1 MAKPVEIK
9 KIGLW
14 TSTSLV
20 IGNMIGAG
28 VFLMPAALA
37 SFGGISTIGWLFSAF
52 GALLLAR
59 VFSKLS
65 VLVANKSG
73 GPYAFTKA
81 AFGDFA
87 GFLVAWGYWISV
99 WTSNAAIAIAFVSAL
114 SVFFPILDENPIVA
128 VLVGL
133 SAIWGLTALNSRGVR
148 ASGKMQ
154 LITTILKLSPLF
166 IVILCGFFFFN
177 PENFYPF
184 NISGKS
190 NFSAIAITATM
201 TLYAFLGIESATVPS
216 GNVKDPKKTIPRAT
230 MIGTS
235 ITTVV
240 YLLGTVVVMG
250 MIPANIL
257 AESPA
262 PFADAMEIMSG
273 EWGRDLV
280 GAGAVIAAFGALNG
294 WILIQG
300 QVAMAT
306 AKDDLFPRIFKRENK
321 HGAPVLGMV
330 IGSFL
335 TSVVMLLNFSDGLV
349 EQFKF
354 IVLLAT
360 LCCLIPYLFSTAA
373 YVLLVL
379 QEKLA
384 FKNTVGV
391 IALGGMAFLFSLW
404 AIFGAGEPAVFYG
417 FILLMAGIPFYVLM
431 KVRSKKKD

>member
-1 MAKPVEIK
+1 MAEAVVK
-9 KIGLW
+9 KKLGLW

-28 VFLMPAALA
+28 VFLMPSALA
-37 SFGGISTIGWLFSAF
+37 AYGGISTIGWIFSAG
-52 GALLLAR
+52 GALLLAT
-59 VFSKLS
+59 VFSRLS
-65 VLVANKSG
+65 VLVSEKSG
-73 GPYAFTKA
+73 GPYAFSKT
-81 AFGDFA
+81 AFGDFV
-87 GFLVAWGYWISV
+87 GFLVAWGYWMSAWI
-99 WTSNAAIAIAFVSAL
+99 SNAAIAIAFVSAL
-114 SVFFPILDENPIVA
+114 SVFFPILDHSPIAA

-148 ASGKMQ
+148 TSGKMQ

-166 IVILCGFFFFN
+166 IVILGGFFFFN
-177 PENFYPF
+177 VENFYPF

-201 TLYAFLGIESATVPS
+201 TLYAFLGFESATVPS
-216 GNVKDPKKTIPRAT
+216 ENVDEPEKTIPKAT
-230 MIGTS
+230 MIGTI
-235 ITTVV
+235 ITTIV

-250 MIPANIL
+250 MIPPNIL
-257 AESPA
+257 SESPA

-280 GAGAVIAAFGALNG
+280 GAGVVIAAFGALNG
-294 WILIQG
+294 WILVQG

-306 AKDDLFPRIFKRENK
+306 AKDNLFPRIFKRENK

-335 TSVVMLLNFSDGLV
+335 TSIIMLLNFTDGLV

-360 LCCLIPYLFSTAA
+360 LCCLVPYLFSAAA

-379 QEKLA
+379 QKKLA
-384 FKNTVGV
+384 FRKTISVV
-391 IALGGMAFLFSLW
+391 TLGGLAFLFSLW
-404 AIFGAGEPAVFYG
+404 AIFGAGEPAVFWG
-417 FILLMAGIPFYVLM
+417 FILLMGGIPFYVLM
-431 KVRSKKKD
+431 KTRNKDKD

>member
-114 SVFFPILDENPIVA
+114 SVFFPILDQNPIIA
-128 VLVGL
+128 VMVGL

-166 IVILCGFFFFN
+166 IVILGGFFFFN

-216 GNVKDPKKTIPRAT
+216 GNVKDPEKTIPKAT
-230 MIGTS
+230 MIGTI

-257 AESPA
+257 SESPT

-294 WILIQG
+294 WILVQG

-335 TSVVMLLNFSDGLV
+335 TSVIMLLNFTDGLV

-354 IVLLAT
+354 IVLLST

-384 FKNTVGV
+384 LKNTVSV
-391 IALGGMAFLFSLW
+391 VSLGGMAFLFSLW

-417 FILLMAGIPFYVLM
+417 FILLMSGIPFYVLM
-431 KVRSKKKD
+431 KTRKKDKD

>member
-1 MAKPVEIK
+1 MAEAEVK
-9 KIGLW
+9 KKLGLW

-28 VFLMPAALA
+28 VFLMPSALA
-37 SFGGISTIGWLFSAF
+37 AYGGISTIGWLFSAF
-52 GALLLAR
+52 GALLLAT

-65 VLVANKSG
+65 KLVTEKSG
-73 GPYAFTKA
+73 GPYAFSKS
-81 AFGDFA
+81 AFGDFV
-87 GFLVAWGYWISV
+87 GFLVAWGYWMSAWI
-99 WTSNAAIAIAFVSAL
+99 SNAAIAIAFVSAL
-114 SVFFPILDENPIVA
+114 SVFFPILDDSPVAA

-148 ASGKMQ
+148 TSGKMQ

-166 IVILCGFFFFN
+166 IVILGGFFFFN
-177 PENFYPF
+177 VENFYPF

-201 TLYAFLGIESATVPS
+201 TLYAFLGFESATVPS
-216 GNVKDPKKTIPRAT
+216 ENVNEPEKTIPRAT
-230 MIGTS
+230 MIGTI
-235 ITTVV
+235 ITTIV

-257 AESPA
+257 SESPA

-273 EWGRDLV
+273 KWGRDLV
-280 GAGAVIAAFGALNG
+280 GAGVVIAAFGALNG
-294 WILIQG
+294 WILVMG

-306 AKDDLFPRIFKRENK
+306 AKDNLFPRIFKKENK

-335 TSVVMLLNFSDGLV
+335 TSIIMLLNFTDGLV

-360 LCCLIPYLFSTAA
+360 LCCLVPYLFSTAA

-379 QEKLA
+379 QKKLA
-384 FKNTVGV
+384 LRKTISVV
-391 IALGGMAFLFSLW
+391 TLGGLAFLFSLW
-404 AIFGAGEPAVFYG
+404 AIFGAGEPAVFWG
-417 FILLMAGIPFYVLM
+417 FILLMGGIPFYVLM
-431 KVRSKKKD
+431 KTRKKDKD